1 MIPTEILSADRQL
14 THGLVAPSTVFLA
27 IIVMRRVLLR
37 FVFDNLWQW
46 QSVGNELHVGAA
58 WLMLLWVASVVI
70 GFGVLLRI
78 TKDVKEAGAAAGF
91 WLILPLVLLALGI
104 VKPNIGLVNDGIPVF
119 GYGFMMFIGFSSATW
134 LASRRVLSIGQ
145 PPEVIWD
152 MMMWALIPGLI
163 GARIYYLVKYGGP
176 VLAKAQGFE
185 KLVAIVALW
194 DGGIVFYG
202 SVIGGIIG
210 VTAFCLRR
218 RISPVAMLDV
228 LAPSLLVG
236 EGFGRIGCFLY
247 GCCYGKAC
255 DLPWAVKFPPDSLT
269 FVKLAQEGVISGDA
283 ASTIALHPA
292 QLYSS
297 FAAFFLAGI
306 LAWYFRRRPFDGAVI
321 CLTSILYPISRYL
334 LETLRGDISPG
345 ALGLKDA
352 QVFSIVFT
360 IIGVVGMYYLST
372 HRRLT
377 TATGIKVQTVNK

>member
-1 MIPTEILSADRQL
+1 
-14 THGLVAPSTVFLA
+14 
-27 IIVMRRVLLR
+27 MRKVLLR

-58 WLMLLWVASVVI
+58 WLILLWLIGVAI
-70 GFGVLLRI
+70 GFGVILRL
-78 TKDVKEAGAAAGF
+78 TKNVKEAGAAAGF
-91 WLILPLVLLALGI
+91 WLIFPLVLLGLGI
-104 VKPNIGLVNDGIPVF
+104 IKPDIGLVTGGIPVF

-134 LASRRVLSIGQ
+134 LASRRVMSIGQ
-145 PPEVIWD
+145 PPEVIFD

-163 GARIYYLVKYGGP
+163 GARIYYLVKYGSP
-176 VLAKAQGFE
+176 VLAKAQGVE
-185 KLVAIVALW
+185 KLVALVALW

-202 SVIGGIIG
+202 SVIGGIVG

-218 RISPVAMLDV
+218 RISPVAMFDV
-228 LAPSLLVG
+228 LAPSLLLG
-236 EGFGRIGCFLY
+236 EAFGRIGCFLY

-269 FVKLAQEGVISGDA
+269 FEKLAQEGVIARDA

-292 QLYSS
+292 QIYSS
-297 FAAFFLAGI
+297 LAAFVLAGV
-306 LAWYFRRRPFDGAVI
+306 LAWYFRRRPFDGAVM
-321 CLTSILYPISRYL
+321 CLTAILYPISRYL

-360 IIGVVGMYYLST
+360 LIGIGGMYYLST

-377 TATGIKVQTVNK
+377 TATDVKVKSPGK